1 MKRIIVIVIVFI
13 SGFGVLSYPTIS
25 NYLSQKN
32 GSFVIQDYAA
42 AVVALDG
49 EKIEAE
55 WDKAVKYNESL
66 AGQPVH
72 DPFIE
77 GSGMAMQDNYN
88 EVLTLNETMGY
99 VEIPKISVR
108 LPVYHGT
115 SNEVLQ
121 KSVGHLEGSS
131 MPIGGA
137 GAHSVLTGHTGLA
150 NAKIFT
156 DLTELEK
163 GDLFYVHVLG
173 KTLAYKVDQIKVIQ
187 PDTTDDLKRVSEKDY
202 CTLLTC
208 TPYAINSHRL
218 LVRGE
223 RIEYIADELT
233 SDVKWENGD
242 YNYVLDIVFIVSI
255 AMLVILV
262 VALILYKREL
272 KRRERIEQI
281 SRMYIN
287 GKE

>member
-1 MKRIIVIVIVFI
+1 MKRVVVIAIIFLL
-13 SGFGVLSYPTIS
+13 GFGVLSYPTIS

-42 AVVALDG
+42 ALVEMD
-49 EKIEAE
+49 EESIEAE

-99 VEIPKISVR
+99 VEIPKISVE

-131 MPIGGA
+131 MPTGGA
-137 GAHSVLTGHTGLA
+137 GTHSVLTGHTGLT

-156 DLTELEK
+156 DLVELEK
-163 GDLFYVHVLG
+163 GDLFYIHVLG
-173 KTLAYKVDQIKVIQ
+173 KKLAYQVDQIKVIK
-187 PDTTDDLKRVSEKDY
+187 PDTTDDLKRIDDKDY

-223 RIEYIADELT
+223 RIEYIPDELHPVVDWGT
-233 SDVKWENGD
+233 GLNSFALDVAFT
-242 YNYVLDIVFIVSI
+242 ISI
-255 AMLVILV
+255 ALLAILIML
-262 VALILYKREL
+262 LIIHKKDL
-272 KRRERIEQI
+272 KRRERLEETN
-281 SRMYIN
+281 RVHN
-287 GKE
+287 DGKE